1 MTVAVSW
8 PAELTMEGEFSLGT
22 RENPAYKVMRANQI
36 LAAPHGFVWKL
47 TLPRPVPISGSDAT
61 YPTTPYRTLV
71 GHSYRGLFNVNTLL
85 QRPELFARSNSC
97 LR

>member
-8 PAELTMEGEFSLGT
+8 PTMLLYAFALVLLLGVG
-22 RENPAYKVMRANQI
+22 A
-36 LAAPHGFVWKL
+36 HGFVWKL
-47 TLPRPVPISGSDAT
+47 TLPGPVPISGSDAT